1 MTTNVDVIVLG
12 AGGAGL
18 MCALTAGQRGRS
30 VLVLDHAKVAAEKIR
45 ISGGGRCNFTNLHTT
60 PDNFLSNN
68 PRFCLS
74 ALRSYTQHDFIAMVD
89 RHHIAHH
96 EKTLGQLFCD
106 DSAQDIIGMLLDECR
121 KGRARVQLETHVAR
135 VTKSGEGF
143 SVETDRGTYT
153 CASVVV
159 ATGGLSIPKIGASDF
174 GYRLAKQFGLKI
186 VETRP
191 ALVPLTFSD
200 EMRAQYK
207 PLAGISVDAE
217 ITSGKAHFAE
227 GLLFT
232 HKGLSGPSILQIS
245 SYWHDGEAITVN
257 LARGADVLA
266 HLMAVKRDHPKKGFA
281 VPLADIVPKRLADV
295 IVETMDWGELRPV
308 ERLADASNKHMQR
321 MADAVNRWRVVP
333 TGTEGY
339 RIAEVTLGGVDT
351 DGLSSKTMEAR
362 TVPGLYFIG
371 EVVDVTGH
379 LGGFN
384 FQWAWS
390 SGYAAG
396 QYA

>member
-1 MTTNVDVIVLG
+1 MTTEFDVIVLG

-30 VLVLDHAKVAAEKIR
+30 VLVLDHAKVPAEKIR

-60 PDNFLSNN
+60 PENFLSRN
-68 PRFCLS
+68 PRFCIS
-74 ALRSYTQHDFIAMVD
+74 ALRSYTQHDFIAMVQ
-89 RHHIAHH
+89 RHRIAYH

-106 DSAQDIIGMLLDECR
+106 DSAQDIIQMLLDECN
-121 KGRARVQLETHVAR
+121 RAGAQVQLNTHVAR
-135 VTKSGEGF
+135 VTKGEGRF
-143 SVETDRGTYT
+143 TVETDCGGYT
-153 CASVVV
+153 CASLVV

-174 GYRLAKQFGLKI
+174 GYRVAKQFGLKI

-200 EMRAQYK
+200 DMRAQYK
-207 PLAGISVDAE
+207 SLAGVSVDAE
-217 ITSGKAHFAE
+217 ITSHKTTFAE

-232 HKGLSGPSILQIS
+232 HKGFSGPSILQIS
-245 SYWHDGEAITVN
+245 SYWREGETIEVN
-257 LARGADVLA
+257 LARGADVFS
-266 HLMAVKRDHPKKGFA
+266 HLQAVKQAHPKKGFIA
-281 VPLADIVPKRLADV
+281 PLADILPKRLAEVVLD
-295 IVETMDWGELRPV
+295 TLDWGDLQPV
-308 ERLADASNKHMQR
+308 ERLADASNRHLQHV
-321 MADAVNRWRVVP
+321 ANAVNHWHVTP

-351 DGLSSKTMEAR
+351 SELSSKTMEAR

-390 SGYAAG
+390 SGFAAG